1 VPGDGV
7 VPRGGDSGCGVHP
20 LQVAELPALDE
31 RDDLA
36 GGACP
41 RRATGAVQVV
51 LVVLRRVELHD

>member
-1 VPGDGV
+1 M
-7 VPRGGDSGCGVHP
+7 PRGGDSGCGVHS

-36 GGACP
+36 GGACS